1 MRKREILKNN
11 KLIAEFMGHYHSKKG
26 FLHFKEGFSNSYVE
40 NNLQDI
46 KYHSSWDWL
55 MPVVIKIGKV
65 HYGPEREFLISSS
78 LKIINDVSVSVFHNG
93 FAPFNIMN
101 TLEDVYKGVVEYIK
115 WYNKNHEK
123 K

>member
-11 KLIAEFMGHYHSKKG
+11 KLIAKFMGHYQPKKG
-26 FLHFKEGFSNSYVE
+26 FLHFKEGFTNQYVE

-46 KYHSSWDWL
+46 QYHSSWDWL

-65 HYGPEREFLISSS
+65 HYGPEREFLISSA
-78 LKIINDVSVSVFHNG
+78 LKTINDVSVRAFHNG
-93 FAPFNIMN
+93 SVPFNVMN